1 VRVSE
6 LVVGASSIV
15 SPLCYTVLR
24 LEPYSACPFGCV
36 YCYSRWYTRGS
47 SGGLYPR
54 YGIVGVFRDLARV
67 VRRRGL
73 RPVPLR
79 LATLVDPFPPDEY
92 IYGVTERLLSV
103 ALVLEYPLVVNTK
116 SVYYR
121 SGGVARKLEA
131 LLDRGLAVL
140 QVSLTTLDPSKA
152 RVLEPLT
159 PPPVERLRAA
169 RELGSTGVPLVLRV
183 SPFVPYA
190 SLTGPGEVREFASLC
205 RELGVRHVI
214 VEGLRVERERSASI
228 LESLGVRG
236 VELEGYSLREVGGA
250 KPVVRV
256 SRTALLPVYRLYSEA
271 LRRAGVTFATCKEG
285 LLDLHTAPDC
295 CGVYL
300 LKEGAVRYTLYD
312 LYRYATEVSAR
323 IPLPLDYAVVREVC
337 RRFAR
342 LYLEELAEYPRVVSK
357 GLRYH
362 ERKLLKVLHSVEIL
376 EHVAPALLR
385 VLDLGAILERLGEPP
400 KYL

>member
-6 LVVGASSIV
+6 LVIGASNIV

-24 LEPYSACPFGCV
+24 LEPYSACPFGCA
-36 YCYSRWYTRGS
+36 YCYSRWYTRGD

-54 YGIVGVFRDLARV
+54 YGVVGAFRDLARR

-73 RPVPLR
+73 RPVSLR
-79 LATLVDPFPPDEY
+79 LATLVDPFPPNEH
-92 IYGVTERLLSV
+92 IHGVAERLLSV
-103 ALVLEYPLVVNTK
+103 ALELEYPLVVNTK
-116 SVYYR
+116 GTHYR
-121 SGGVARKLEA
+121 SGRVARKLEA

-140 QVSLTTLDPSKA
+140 QVSLATLDPSKA
-152 RVLEPLT
+152 RVLEPLA
-159 PPPVERLRAA
+159 PPPAERLRAV
-169 RELGSTGVPLVLRV
+169 RELGPTGAPLVLRV
-183 SPFVPYA
+183 SPFIPYV
-190 SLTGPGEVREFASLC
+190 SPTEPEEVREFASLC

-214 VEGLRVERERSASI
+214 AESLRVERERFGGV
-228 LESLGVRG
+228 LEALGVRG
-236 VELEGYSLREVGGA
+236 VKLEGYSLREVDGA

-256 SRTALLPVYRLYSEA
+256 SRTTLLPVYRLYSEA
-271 LRRAGVTFATCKEG
+271 LHQVGATFATCKEG

-300 LKEGAVRYTLYD
+300 LREGAVRYTLYD
-312 LYRYATEVSAR
+312 LYRYAAEGSAK

-337 RRFAR
+337 RRFSR
-342 LYLEELAEYPRVVSK
+342 LYLEELAAYPRVISK

-376 EHVAPALLR
+376 KHVAPAMLKI
-385 VLDLGAILERLGEPP
+385 LDLGSSR
-400 KYL
+400 